1 MGDVIELHERERS
14 KFKEDFKQ
22 MLRTKYGKA
31 VEQLSDKVID
41 KIQATYAE
49 DIISI
54 TEDIIKAKQMLDDFI
69 KTATQ
74 ELGNTLIL
82 CAMVDKLADFMEDF
96 NITKKLPTDDE
107 LILIYDN
114 VLAIELDNR
123 LSNAVMQV
131 VTERVNDIVAS
142 QTIHEE

>member
-1 MGDVIELHERERS
+1 LGDVIELHKRDRS

-22 MLRTKYGKA
+22 MLRTKYGEA

-41 KIQATYAE
+41 KIQAIYAE

-114 VLAIELDNR
+114 VLTIELDNR

-131 VTERVNDIVAS
+131 VTERVNDIVAN
-142 QTIHEE
+142 QTIYEE